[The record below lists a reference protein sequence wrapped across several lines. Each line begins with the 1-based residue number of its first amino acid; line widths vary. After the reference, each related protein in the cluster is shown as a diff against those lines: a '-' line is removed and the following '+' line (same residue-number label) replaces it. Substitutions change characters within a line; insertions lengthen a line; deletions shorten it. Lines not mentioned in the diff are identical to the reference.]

1 MIIVL
6 VFLALYILVV
16 RVVGTIHGFLPPCV
30 LGQSSIPTSSQSS
43 LCPGLFHYTGLHQL
57 ALLFLHPISS
67 LRLLCTDFLAHSLI
81 FCLPTTSFSL
91 VWPIGSGCCRS
102 SFIPISSAYLCASCT
117 RDRRP
122 VHVLLSLQTL
132 VLVPLLDLG
141 LYTNGEILV
150 ILYSA
155 SNDFIPR
162 PPEFLGR

>member
-1 MIIVL
+1 MDSCHRVCWGSL
-6 VFLALYILVV
+6 PFRHPVKAVFVQVFFITPV
-16 RVVGTIHGFLPPCV
+16 C
-30 LGQSSIPTSSQSS
+30 
-43 LCPGLFHYTGLHQL
+43 HQL

-91 VWPIGSGCCRS
+91 VWPIGSRCCRS